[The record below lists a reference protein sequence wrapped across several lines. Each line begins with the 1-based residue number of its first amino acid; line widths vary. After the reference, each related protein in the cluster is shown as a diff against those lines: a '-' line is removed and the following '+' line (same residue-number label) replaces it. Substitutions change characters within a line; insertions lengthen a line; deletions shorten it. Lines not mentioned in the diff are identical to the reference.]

1 MEPPDRWPSLRAGD
15 VVWIDFDDPVGGEPA
30 FLRPAVVMTAD
41 AILVPGP
48 RTIHVVPVTSNLH
61 RRIPTEVVVT
71 ARGLL
76 EPSVAQAHLCTVV
89 STDRLVRT
97 DGGTVAQAS
106 LAQLR
111 SLVADLLDIP

>member
-1 MEPPDRWPSLRAGD
+1 MRAGD
-15 VVWIDFDDPVGGEPA
+15 VAWVDFGDPVGSEPA

-48 RTIHVVPVTSNLH
+48 RTIHVAPVTSNL
-61 RRIPTEVVVT
+61 RRGMPTEVVVT
-71 ARGLL
+71 ARGLM

-89 STDRLVRT
+89 STDRVVRT
-97 DGGTVAQAS
+97 DGGNVGQAQ